1 MEDFRISNYLARDV
15 EHFGQE
21 RAEQGA
27 EVSADGGEG
36 GSMGADHYD
45 FEEEQQAVAEEKV
58 TKPEEEQEAPDEDTT
73 AIALAELDRI
83 RLLGPE
89 SDHKPDFKAMRGRY
103 YYTHQQQ
110 DPLAAL
116 DKLPTMT
123 DEADNEAEDT

>member
-36 GSMGADHYD
+36 GSLGADHYD
-45 FEEEQQAVAEEKV
+45 FEDEQQTVAEEQITEQV
-58 TKPEEEQEAPDEDTT
+58 EEEAAPDEDTT
-73 AIALAELDRI
+73 AIAMAELDRM

-89 SDHKPDFKAMRGRY
+89 SGHKPDFKAMRGRY
-103 YYTHQQQ
+103 YYTHHQQ

-116 DKLPTMT
+116 EKLPPEQEP
-123 DEADNEAEDT
+123 DGIEPEEA